1 MIRFLNLLG
10 IFLAIGLSYAQAQ
23 YKQVIQN
30 ETVLLNNNRNIIPF
44 TRLDA
49 RRIAVITSDSV
60 KYAPFIQQLQ
70 RYAEVKNFGFEQ
82 YDEHTK
88 YYNTIIVAGTVEE
101 LRPDHL
107 AMVLQSAVNR
117 KDVILCKFGNDINYV
132 NIGLSAANLGRFASI
147 LTSPDLNE
155 EAQANAAMSIFGGLA
170 LLLVLTRLHR
180 HDCNIRKGNNQGL
193 ILGK

>member
-44 TRLDA
+44 TRLDT

-117 KDVILCKFGNDINYV
+117 KDVN
-132 NIGLSAANLGRFASI
+132 SAMI
-147 LTSPDLNE
+147 
-155 EAQANAAMSIFGGLA
+155 
-170 LLLVLTRLHR
+170 
-180 HDCNIRKGNNQGL
+180 
-193 ILGK
+193 